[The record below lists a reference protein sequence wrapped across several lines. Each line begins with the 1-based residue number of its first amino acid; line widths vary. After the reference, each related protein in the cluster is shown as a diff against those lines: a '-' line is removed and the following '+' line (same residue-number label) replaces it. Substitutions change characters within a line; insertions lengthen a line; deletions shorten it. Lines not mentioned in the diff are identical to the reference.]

1 MLRRALSSILIPLC
15 ACARQEPT
23 PTAQPAP
30 PAAPLVA
37 SPPAAPTS
45 IELPTAPQMAVATAP
60 APESVVPATKPA
72 VELRNIGMHIGG
84 GPNDDATKAP
94 FQKAIAAQFDALAA
108 CWATL
113 PTKSAFDFG
122 VDLLV
127 PAAGGQ
133 AKVDR
138 PRSAVKDAAFVKCAT
153 AAFAAATFAPSA
165 KGLPTKVSTS
175 VHFTPK

>member
-1 MLRRALSSILIPLC
+1 MLRRVTLSILIPLC
-15 ACARQEPT
+15 ACARHEPSPAAQPSPVPT
-23 PTAQPAP
+23 PVVTVATPVEVTA
-30 PAAPLVA
+30 
-37 SPPAAPTS
+37 S
-45 IELPTAPQMAVATAP
+45 PQMAVATAP
-60 APESVVPATKPA
+60 APEPAVAAASKPA

-108 CWATL
+108 CWAAL

-138 PRSAVKDAAFVKCAT
+138 PRSAVKNAAFVTCAT
-153 AAFAAATFAPSA
+153 QAFAAAAFAPSA

>member
-15 ACARQEPT
+15 ACTRHE
-23 PTAQPAP
+23 PAP
-30 PAAPLVA
+30 APQP
-37 SPPAAPTS
+37 SPAPTVATAAAES
-45 IELPTAPQMAVATAP
+45 VTLPPQMAVATAP
-60 APESVVPATKPA
+60 TPEPVVAVASKPA

-94 FQKAIAAQFDALAA
+94 FQKAIAAQFDALAS
-108 CWATL
+108 CWAAL

-127 PAAGGQ
+127 PAKGGQ

-153 AAFAAATFAPSA
+153 QAFAAATFAPSA

-175 VHFTPK
+175 VHFTPR

>member
-1 MLRRALSSILIPLC
+1 MLRRAILSILIPLC
-15 ACARQEPT
+15 ACARREPAPAAQPT
-23 PTAQPAP
+23 PTPVAA
-30 PAAPLVA
+30 AAPVDVVA
-37 SPPAAPTS
+37 P
-45 IELPTAPQMAVATAP
+45 PQMAVATPAP
-60 APESVVPATKPA
+60 APEPVVATKPA

-108 CWATL
+108 CWAAL

-138 PRSAVKDAAFVKCAT
+138 PRTAVKDAAFVKCAT
-153 AAFAAATFAPSA
+153 LAFAAATFAPSA